1 MNRNHVV
8 GGAVV
13 AAVVVMAG
21 LSFAAVPLYD
31 LFCRVTGFAGTPG
44 IAASAPGGAGHAITV
59 RFNADVAPGLPWRF
73 EPVERQLTVETG
85 ASVLA
90 FYRATNDGA
99 EPVTGTATFNVTPLQ
114 AGQYVQKIDC
124 FCFEEQRLFP
134 GQTVDMPLTFYVDP
148 AIAADRATREVTAVT
163 LSYTFFGADEASPD
177 ATIAFAAPVP
187 AAAASSPEESLRGS
201 HP

>member
-1 MNRNHVV
+1 MNRNHAV
-8 GGAVV
+8 GGMVV
-13 AAVVVMAG
+13 VAVVVMGG

-44 IAASAPGGAGHAITV
+44 VAASAPGGAGHAITV

-73 EPVERQLTVETG
+73 VPVERQLTVETG

-90 FYRATNDGA
+90 FYRATNDGT
-99 EPVTGTATFNVTPLQ
+99 EPVTGTATFNVTPLK

-124 FCFEEQRLFP
+124 FCFEEQRLDP

-148 AIAADRATREVTAVT
+148 EIAADRATQEVTAVT
-163 LSYTFFGADEASPD
+163 LSYTFFGADEANTD
-177 ATIAFAAPVP
+177 ATVAFATPVP

>member
-8 GGAVV
+8 GGMVV

-44 IAASAPGGAGHAITV
+44 VAASAPGGAGHAITV

-124 FCFEEQRLFP
+124 FCFEEQRLDP

-148 AIAADRATREVTAVT
+148 EIAADRATREVTAVT
-163 LSYTFFGADEASPD
+163 LSYTFFGADEANPD
-177 ATIAFAAPVP
+177 PTVAFAAPVP

>member
-8 GGAVV
+8 GGMVV

-44 IAASAPGGAGHAITV
+44 VAASAPGGAGHAITV

-73 EPVERQLTVETG
+73 EPVERQVTVETG

-124 FCFEEQRLFP
+124 FCFEEQRLDP

-163 LSYTFFGADEASPD
+163 LSYTFFGADEANPD

>member
-8 GGAVV
+8 GGMVV

-44 IAASAPGGAGHAITV
+44 VAASAPGGAGHAITV

-73 EPVERQLTVETG
+73 APVERQLTVETG

-90 FYRATNDGA
+90 FYRATNDGT

-124 FCFEEQRLFP
+124 FCFEEQRLDP

-148 AIAADRATREVTAVT
+148 EIAANRATREVTAVT
-163 LSYTFFGADEASPD
+163 LSYTFFGADEANPD
-177 ATIAFAAPVP
+177 PTVALAAPVP

>member
-90 FYRATNDGA
+90 FYRATNDGD

-124 FCFEEQRLFP
+124 FCFEDQRLDP

-163 LSYTFFGADEASPD
+163 LSYTFFGADEANPD

>member
-1 MNRNHVV
+1 MNRNHAV
-8 GGAVV
+8 GGMVV
-13 AAVVVMAG
+13 VAVVVMAG

-44 IAASAPGGAGHAITV
+44 VAASAPGGAGHAVTV

-73 EPVERQLTVETG
+73 EPVERQLTVEAG
-85 ASVLA
+85 GSVLA

-124 FCFEEQRLFP
+124 FCFEEQRLDP

-163 LSYTFFGADEASPD
+163 LSYTFFGADEANPD

>member
-1 MNRNHVV
+1 MNRNHAV
-8 GGAVV
+8 GGMVV
-13 AAVVVMAG
+13 VAVVVMAG

-44 IAASAPGGAGHAITV
+44 VAASAPGGAGHAVTV

-73 EPVERQLTVETG
+73 EPVERQLTVEAG

-90 FYRATNDGA
+90 FYRATNDGT
-99 EPVTGTATFNVTPLQ
+99 EPVTGTATFNVTPLK

-124 FCFEEQRLFP
+124 FCFEEQRLDP

-148 AIAADRATREVTAVT
+148 EIAADRATREVTAVT
-163 LSYTFFGADEASPD
+163 LSYTFFGADETNPD
-177 ATIAFAAPVP
+177 PTVAFAAPVP

>member
-99 EPVTGTATFNVTPLQ
+99 EPVTGAATFNVTPLQ

-124 FCFEEQRLFP
+124 FCFEEQRLDP

-163 LSYTFFGADEASPD
+163 LSYTFFGADEANPD

>member
-1 MNRNHVV
+1 MNRNHAV
-8 GGAVV
+8 GGLVVVVV
-13 AAVVVMAG
+13 ALMTG

-44 IAASAPGGAGHAITV
+44 VAASAPGGAGYVMTV

-73 EPVERQLTVETG
+73 EPVERQLAVEAGT
-85 ASVLA
+85 SVLA
-90 FYRATNDGA
+90 FYRATNHGTA
-99 EPVTGTATFNVTPLQ
+99 PVTGTATFNVTPLK

-124 FCFEEQRLFP
+124 FCFEEQRLEA
-134 GQTVDMPLTFYVDP
+134 GQTIDMPLTFYVDP
-148 AIAADRATREVTAVT
+148 EIATDPSTREVTTVT
-163 LSYTFFGADEASPD
+163 LSYTFFGAGEANPD
-177 ATIAFAAPVP
+177 ASVAFAAPVP

>member
-1 MNRNHVV
+1 MSGNQVV
-8 GGAVV
+8 GGEVV

-31 LFCRVTGFAGTPG
+31 PFCRVTGFAGTPG

-99 EPVTGTATFNVTPLQ
+99 EPVTGAATFNVTPLQ

-124 FCFEEQRLFP
+124 FCFEEQRLDP

-163 LSYTFFGADEASPD
+163 LSYTFFGADEANPD

>member
-8 GGAVV
+8 GGMVV

-44 IAASAPGGAGHAITV
+44 VAASAPGGAGHAITV

-73 EPVERQLTVETG
+73 APVERQLTVETG

-99 EPVTGTATFNVTPLQ
+99 EPVTGTATFNVTPLK

-124 FCFEEQRLFP
+124 FCFEEQRLDP

-163 LSYTFFGADEASPD
+163 LSYTFFGADEANPD
-177 ATIAFAAPVP
+177 PTVALAAPVP

>member
-8 GGAVV
+8 GGMVV

-44 IAASAPGGAGHAITV
+44 VAASAPGGAGHAITV

-90 FYRATNDGA
+90 FYRATNDGT

-124 FCFEEQRLFP
+124 FCFEEQRLDP

-148 AIAADRATREVTAVT
+148 EIAANRATREVTAVT
-163 LSYTFFGADEASPD
+163 LSYTFFGADEANPD
-177 ATIAFAAPVP
+177 ATVAFAAPVP

>member
-8 GGAVV
+8 GGMVV
-13 AAVVVMAG
+13 ATVVVMAG

-44 IAASAPGGAGHAITV
+44 VAASAPGGAGHAITV

-90 FYRATNDGA
+90 FYRATNDGT

-124 FCFEEQRLFP
+124 FCFEEQRLDP

-148 AIAADRATREVTAVT
+148 EIAADRATREVTAVT
-163 LSYTFFGADEASPD
+163 LSYTFFGADEANPD
-177 ATIAFAAPVP
+177 ATVALAAPVP

>member
-124 FCFEEQRLFP
+124 FCFEEQRLDP

-163 LSYTFFGADEASPD
+163 LSYTFFGADEANPD

>member
-8 GGAVV
+8 GGMVV

-44 IAASAPGGAGHAITV
+44 VAASAPGGAGHAITV

-124 FCFEEQRLFP
+124 FCFEEQRLDP

-163 LSYTFFGADEASPD
+163 LSYTFFGADEANPD

>member
-163 LSYTFFGADEASPD
+163 LSYTFFGADEANPD